1 MSPFS
6 GLIASQAWNLTWPGM
21 RAQIFITSSIVAA
34 STKVGRDFLHYSID
48 LLSWYYSLFLDIYHY
63 LTLFPVLC
71 NFSDLTLE
79 DFYFQIN
86 IPC

>member
-1 MSPFS
+1 MESRLFLEETLGRGLIYKCILYINMSPFS

-48 LLSWYYSLFLDIYHY
+48 L
-63 LTLFPVLC
+63 
-71 NFSDLTLE
+71 FS
-79 DFYFQIN
+79 
-86 IPC
+86 